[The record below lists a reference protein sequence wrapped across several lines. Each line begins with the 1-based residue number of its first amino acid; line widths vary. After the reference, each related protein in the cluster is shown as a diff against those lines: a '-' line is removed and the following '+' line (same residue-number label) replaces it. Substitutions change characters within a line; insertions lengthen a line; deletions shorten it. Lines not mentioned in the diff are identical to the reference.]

1 MKCRSGSIAVVLAAL
16 VLQATAAPVMAFGF
30 CFSFGSKTHDRPR
43 YSGYPPPYPGIA
55 APLYP
60 AYGYSPVL
68 PAYDHG
74 NIYYPPPS
82 PYVTVPP
89 VVDGR

>member
-1 MKCRSGSIAVVLAAL
+1 MCRKGSLAAVLVSL
-16 VLQATAAPVMAFGF
+16 VLLATAAPVMAFGF
-30 CFSFGSKTHDRPR
+30 CFSFGSKVHDRPR
-43 YSGYPPPYPGIA
+43 YKDYLPPYPGVA

-68 PAYDHG
+68 PAYDYD
-74 NIYYPPPS
+74 NIYYPLAS

-89 VVDGR
+89 GNADR